1 MSQENKTTPSL
12 LSAVLTGDIVNSTS
26 LSALRSKELI
36 RGMEESFGSNPF
48 EFYRGDAFQV
58 YVAETADALKIA
70 LLCRCLAISV
80 SGGNELPGDVRIGI
94 GIGLVET
101 PVGKL
106 GTARGEAFLLSGR
119 GFDGLADSGDRLII
133 AARGEWPSL
142 ALAILSDEIN
152 GIFSALT
159 ARQAEVLIEMLRG
172 STQREAS
179 LRLEKSQSTI
189 HQHLVAARW
198 SQIEKCMRHY
208 LGIVTLINQ

>member
-1 MSQENKTTPSL
+1 MSQSL
-12 LSAVLTGDIVNSTS
+12 ISAVLTGDIVNSTS
-26 LSALRSKELI
+26 FPTSASKELL
-36 RGMEESFGSNPF
+36 RKMEESFGANPF

-58 YVAETADALKIA
+58 YVAETSEALKIA

-80 SGGNELPGDVRIGI
+80 SDGNELTGDVRIGI
-94 GIGLVET
+94 GIGQVDR

-119 GFDGLADSGDRLII
+119 GFDGLADSGERLII
-133 AARGEWPSL
+133 SATGEWPSL
-142 ALAILSDEIN
+142 ALAILSDEVN

-179 LRLEKSQSTI
+179 LRLQKSQSTI

-198 SQIEKCMRHY
+198 TQIEKCMRHY
-208 LGIVTLINQ
+208 RGIVTLINR